1 MTEMSRLDL
10 VARLLAAL
18 SLTIAFLAV
27 GAAPAAAAD
36 AGGADDPEVVD
47 GPVDTVGEVTCG
59 VYGDVNP
66 TAGAGSRC
74 QVTYDEL
81 TEKPR

>member
-1 MTEMSRLDL
+1 MGTLFESSS
-10 VARLLAAL
+10 ARPGPGG
-18 SLTIAFLAV
+18 TVV
-27 GAAPAAAAD
+27 GSPPVAAD
-36 AGGADDPEVVD
+36 TGSADSSSAAE
-47 GPVDTVGEVTCG
+47 GPVETVGEVTCG

-74 QVTYDEL
+74 QATYDEF

>member
-18 SLTIAFLAV
+18 SLTVAFLAV
-27 GAAPAAAAD
+27 GAAPAAAD
-36 AGGADDPEVVD
+36 AGGAGDPEVADV
-47 GPVDTVGEVTCG
+47 PLDTVGEVTCG
-59 VYGDVNP
+59 AYGDVNP
-66 TAGAGSRC
+66 TAGAGARC
-74 QVTYDEL
+74 QYTYDKL